1 MEVLP
6 SFNQQL
12 FNIQQNLKAPKDKK
26 NNFGKYNYRNAETI
40 LEHVKPLL
48 MDENATLTFNEEL
61 VNLGIEDRYQEV
73 EKKDYKHVKVH
84 GLALKVTAYFKSK
97 DGEEMAT
104 SFAGI
109 DVLKKGMDFA
119 QCYGSS
125 SSYAKKYAMCSLFAI
140 DDSELDPDSK
150 EPQSEQQTT
159 GMGNPEKNKIIRQL
173 KTKYD
178 IRKHANYNIEI
189 DGKTFQFHQIMN
201 RITNAPD
208 EVIMAMIQQIELA
221 KK

>member
-12 FNIQQNLKAPKDKK
+12 FNIQQKLKAPKDKK

-140 DDSELDPDSK
+140 DDSELDPDAK
-150 EPQSEQQTT
+150 EPQSEQQTK
-159 GMGNPEKNKIIRQL
+159 GQGNPEQNKL
-173 KTKYD
+173 KREFLNKYNEKKHGTYNVEYNANSYQFAQV
-178 IRKHANYNIEI
+178 RKSLN
-189 DGKTFQFHQIMN
+189 T
-201 RITNAPD
+201 APD
-208 EVIMAMIQQIELA
+208 DLIQAMLQLIEVGE
-221 KK
+221 

>member
-1 MEVLP
+1 MTIGDYIMTKKTAVKNTP
-6 SFNQQL
+6 SAKRGSLSGDHFTLEQVAHECIGFQTESEAL
-12 FNIQQNLKAPKDKK
+12 KDKK
-26 NNFGKYNYRNAETI
+26 GTLSDHFMDAAKMYITK
-40 LEHVKPLL
+40 KP
-48 MDENATLTFNEEL
+48 
-61 VNLGIEDRYQEV
+61 
-73 EKKDYKHVKVH
+73 
-84 GLALKVTAYFKSK
+84 K

-140 DDSELDPDSK
+140 DDSELDPDAK
-150 EPQSEQQTT
+150 EPQNEQKTT

-201 RITNAPD
+201 RITNAPMLLHLQAGVRHTSQPD
-208 EVIMAMIQQIELA
+208 HHTYIIDLR
-221 KK
+221 